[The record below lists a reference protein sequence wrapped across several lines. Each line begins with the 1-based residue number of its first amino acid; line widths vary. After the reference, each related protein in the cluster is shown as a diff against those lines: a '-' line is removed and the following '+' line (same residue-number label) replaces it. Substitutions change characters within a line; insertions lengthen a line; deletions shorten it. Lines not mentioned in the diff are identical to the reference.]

1 MKKLVVATKN
11 RGKLI
16 EIAELLVDHDVKLY
30 SLHDFTKMPDIVED
44 GETFEENAIRKAMA
58 AFEWTKLPA
67 IADDSGLEVD
77 ALNGAPGVHSAR
89 YGGNSATDE
98 EKIDKLLAAMID
110 LPLEERTARFRCAMA
125 FVDSEGEVFVTE
137 GTCEGV
143 IAFECRGSGGFGY
156 DPIFMLREY
165 GKTFA
170 ELGSDIKNRISHRA
184 VALQK
189 MREILQE
196 RL

>member
-16 EIAELLVDHDVKLY
+16 EIAELLHDDDIKLF
-30 SLHDFTKMPDIVED
+30 SLLDFPKMPDIVED
-44 GETFEENAIRKAMA
+44 GQSFENNAIRKAKA
-58 AFEWTKLPA
+58 AFEWTGLPA

-89 YGGNSATDE
+89 YAGESATDE
-98 EKIDKLLAAMID
+98 ERIDKLLAAMVD
-110 LPLEERTARFRCAMA
+110 LPLEERTARFRCVLA
-125 FVDSEGEVFVTE
+125 FVDPSGRVHLTE

-143 IAFECRGSGGFGY
+143 ITFECRGSGGFGY
-156 DPIFMLREY
+156 DPIFMVREY

-184 VALQK
+184 VAFSK
-189 MREILQE
+189 MREILQKY
-196 RL
+196 L

>member
-30 SLHDFTKMPDIVED
+30 SLHDFPKMPDIVED